1 MLCAK
6 GLQWKVRALSC
17 IREGHMAKVP
27 ITVYLTDRQLAAIE
41 RQAEAT
47 GKSRSA
53 WVSQALIRAVE
64 GELSPLD
71 DVLLDQLTKVRA
83 NQEHV
88 LKSVASLSKS
98 INAADV
104 QKASLDLADRMFA
117 EAKSRVGK

>member
-1 MLCAK
+1 
-6 GLQWKVRALSC
+6 
-17 IREGHMAKVP
+17 MAKVP
-27 ITVYLTDRQLAAIE
+27 ITIYVTPKQLASIE
-41 RQAEAT
+41 RQAEAA

-53 WVSQALIRAVE
+53 WVSQTLIRSVE

-88 LKSVASLSKS
+88 LKSVANLSKS
-98 INAADV
+98 INAADL

-117 EAKSRVGK
+117 EAKLRVGK